1 MSNDKDSA
9 GENTD
14 DNIGKIA
21 KQMGSVNSWGQVLK
35 YLAVMGGAG
44 GVLFGLGVPPLQAL
58 VGGAVAAA
66 GWGCTVAGMFI
77 PLLLAVLVN
86 QIAAEQKRQARS

>member
-1 MSNDKDSA
+1 MSNDKDST
-9 GENTD
+9 GEKAD
-14 DNIGKIA
+14 DNISKIA

-35 YLAVMGGAG
+35 YLAVMGGAS

-58 VGGAVAAA
+58 VGGTVAAA

-77 PLLLAVLVN
+77 ALLLAVIVN
-86 QIAAEQKRQARS
+86 QIASEQKKRDRS